1 MKIQFKLAAL
11 FIAISLF
18 SCENEP
24 LTGFDLEALS
34 EANSGSGSTGSD
46 ETIVGTWKMTAWNVD
61 QGQDLNQDGTNSTN
75 LLNEMD
81 CYNNETIV
89 FNADNTAI
97 STSTSYANIEL
108 NLVVGTTD
116 QFDYNITC
124 ISETEVTNL
133 SWVQSGNIV
142 VTESL
147 GVANDLLLNGNELS
161 FVIPEGFTVVS
172 DDASVTVIQDL
183 TIVYTKQ

>member
-1 MKIQFKLAAL
+1 
-11 FIAISLF
+11 
-18 SCENEP
+18 
-24 LTGFDLEALS
+24 
-34 EANSGSGSTGSD
+34 
-46 ETIVGTWKMTAWNVD
+46 

-89 FNADNTAI
+89 FNADFSAV
-97 STSTSYANIEL
+97 STSTSYADIEL
-108 NLVVGTTD
+108 NLVIGTTD
-116 QFDYNITC
+116 EFDYNITC
-124 ISETEVTNL
+124 VEETEVTDLIWIQLGNTV
-133 SWVQSGNIV
+133 SIGTQSTI
-142 VTESL
+142 T
-147 GVANDLLLNGNELS
+147 DLTLNGNQLS